1 MQDIKGGYYGML
13 MGQNVSKLF
22 TMLGYFQFGVNA
34 ITMYVPRRQTGVV
47 RKCTVISASFCK
59 HKYDNEA
66 HVGFQCRQYNNS
78 QVHERQTC
86 LIYFCSWCFFRLHH
100 ITAHGPNYTQMNTF
114 IMQKLFY
121 YWSHETIFIS
131 CLLSEQNDLIKKLID
146 VWMNTMLVFTYVR

>member
-66 HVGFQCRQYNNS
+66 HV
-78 QVHERQTC
+78 
-86 LIYFCSWCFFRLHH
+86 
-100 ITAHGPNYTQMNTF
+100 
-114 IMQKLFY
+114 
-121 YWSHETIFIS
+121 
-131 CLLSEQNDLIKKLID
+131 
-146 VWMNTMLVFTYVR
+146 